1 MADSFR
7 GIAVMHFFVGRFG
20 FAFLNRGLTFFW
32 EGYIYIVEK
41 IGIYYLSKV
50 MLCSSCYCFL
60 TNEARL
66 NLENLFFTFSWEFVS
81 MGMKSFY

>member
-1 MADSFR
+1 
-7 GIAVMHFFVGRFG
+7 MHFFVGRFG

-32 EGYIYIVEK
+32 DIYSRENWNLLFIEGD
-41 IGIYYLSKV
+41 GI
-50 MLCSSCYCFL
+50 CSSCHCFL
-60 TNEARL
+60 RNEARL

>member
-20 FAFLNRGLTFFW
+20 FAFLNRGLIFFW
-32 EGYIYIVEK
+32 EEYIYIVKK

-50 MLCSSCYCFL
+50 
-60 TNEARL
+60 TV
-66 NLENLFFTFSWEFVS
+66 FVALAIV
-81 MGMKSFY
+81 F

>member
-1 MADSFR
+1 
-7 GIAVMHFFVGRFG
+7 MHFFVGRFG

-50 MLCSSCYCFL
+50 
-60 TNEARL
+60 TV
-66 NLENLFFTFSWEFVS
+66 FVALAIV
-81 MGMKSFY
+81 F